1 MFLGA
6 DQVVPPF
13 VDSRNT
19 TCGRSVVPLTYD
31 RPIRL
36 VAPVPVGEP
45 LAMST
50 EGAHARSLRAP
61 ATPSSTNRPCTGSNT
76 PGWVTAPGI
85 WTGRPQFWPP
95 LVEGTMYSKCSLVAG
110 SVPMPKTYT
119 LPWLSV
125 RIVQPS
131 SGWICPLLAAAVT
144 CFCVQVLPPS
154 VEVATISGAGVAFPL
169 SLAPDEAHHTYTR
182 PENMLL
188 DALSAQTCSL
198 SLNVVDDC
206 LESTTGVFQALL
218 SPAAAAV
225 TLSVRETAMASKPL
239 KASSERIALK
249 LLLRLA

>member
-19 TCGRSVVPLTYD
+19 TCGEAVVPLTYD
-31 RPIRL
+31 RTIRL

-119 LPWLSV
+119 LPWLSG

-131 SGWICPLLAAAVT
+131 SGWIFPFLADAAFRT
-144 CFCVQVLPPS
+144 CVPGFPPA
-154 VEVATISGAGVAFPL
+154 VGGAP
-169 SLAPDEAHHTYTR
+169 
-182 PENMLL
+182 M
-188 DALSAQTCSL
+188 
-198 SLNVVDDC
+198 
-206 LESTTGVFQALL
+206 TGA
-218 SPAAAAV
+218 
-225 TLSVRETAMASKPL
+225 
-239 KASSERIALK
+239 
-249 LLLRLA
+249 

>member
-19 TCGRSVVPLTYD
+19 TCGEAVVPLTYD
-31 RPIRL
+31 RAIRL
-36 VAPVPVGEP
+36 VASAPVGEP

-50 EGAHARSLRAP
+50 EGAVARSLRAP
-61 ATPSSTNRPCTGSNT
+61 ATPSSTGLPCTGSTT

-85 WTGRPQFWPP
+85 RTGRPQFWPP
-95 LVEGTMYSKCSLVAG
+95 LGEGTMYSKCSLVVG

-144 CFCVQVLPPS
+144 CFCVQGLPPS
-154 VEVATISGAGVAFPL
+154 VGVATISGAGAARPL
-169 SLAPDEAHHTYTR
+169 PRPPDQGPH
-182 PENMLL
+182 P
-188 DALSAQTCSL
+188 DP
-198 SLNVVDDC
+198 
-206 LESTTGVFQALL
+206 G
-218 SPAAAAV
+218 P
-225 TLSVRETAMASKPL
+225 
-239 KASSERIALK
+239 
-249 LLLRLA
+249 